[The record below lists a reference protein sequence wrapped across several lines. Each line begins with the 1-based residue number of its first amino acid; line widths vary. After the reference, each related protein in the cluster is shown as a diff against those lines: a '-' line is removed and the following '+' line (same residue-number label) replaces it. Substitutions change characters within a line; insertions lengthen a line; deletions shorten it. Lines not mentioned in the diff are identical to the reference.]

1 MVSPSENNGSVNIAQ
16 QLASLQIKQPQTTDK
31 PGAGLEVKATV
42 AGQEAL
48 SQIKEPKKEQL
59 DKTKCWKCRVK
70 VGLLGFKC
78 RCNYVFCAKHRYNNE
93 HDCDFDYKT
102 QAREEL
108 ARNNPKVVASKI
120 VKI

>member
-16 QLASLQIKQPQTTDK
+16 QLVDLRGKQPQTTGK
-31 PGAGLEVKATV
+31 PVEGLEVKATA

-48 SQIKEPKKEQL
+48 SKIKEPKKEQL
-59 DKTKCWKCRVK
+59 DKTKCWKCQTK

-78 RCNYVFCAKHRYNNE
+78 RCDYVFCAKHRYNNE

-102 QAREEL
+102 KAREEI
-108 ARNNPKVVASKI
+108 ARNNPVVTASKI